1 APGAS
6 MDSMKSLRLVSLA
19 RKAGLRVSI
28 ADVFVH
34 QTVRALAATLTEQLS
49 PAEEVLCGIVAEVL
63 GVASF
68 GVEENFFEAPG
79 ASMDSM
85 KSLRLVSLARKA
97 GLRVSIADVFV
108 HQTVRALAATLG
120 TEPAEPAEPA
130 PRPAAPQ
137 GPAPRHSTRVMAEA
151 IDETDRLGHAD
162 PFAHLLSIRPTGTR
176 LPVFCLHSG
185 VGFALS
191 YLPLARHLGDAYPL
205 YGIQAPCVVGDAPLP
220 GSVEE
225 IAADYI
231 RTIKQV
237 RPEGPYH
244 LLGWSLGGL
253 LAYEIA
259 VQLRLAGDEVGL
271 VANLDSYPRTGV
283 QDERDEQ
290 SLLAWLLEGVGHHR
304 SEFGDRDLVPGD
316 VLDAL
321 RRDNSPM
328 ARMGEQRM
336 TRMVDLMI
344 HHQALNTRYAP
355 RDLDATMHLFLAE
368 RSAWGEEGA
377 GQVEKGPDKDRLW
390 KPWFTGDLRVH
401 RLPCTHDDIL
411 APEPLA
417 ALGPV
422 VAAELDRLHQQ
433 RDGRER
439 S

>member
-1 APGAS
+1 S

-19 RKAGLRVSI
+19 RKAGLEVSI

-34 QTVRALAATLTEQLS
+34 QTVRALAATLTAK
-49 PAEEVLCGIVAEVL
+49 P
-63 GVASF
+63 
-68 GVEENFFEAPG
+68 
-79 ASMDSM
+79 
-85 KSLRLVSLARKA
+85 
-97 GLRVSIADVFV
+97 
-108 HQTVRALAATLG
+108 
-120 TEPAEPAEPA
+120 PA
-130 PRPAAPQ
+130 PAPD
-137 GPAPRHSTRVMAEA
+137 PAPAPTPRQSTRIMADA
-151 IDETDRLGHAD
+151 IDATDRLEHAD
-162 PFAHLLSIRPTGTR
+162 PFAPVLCIRPTGSR
-176 LPVFCLHSG
+176 PPVFCLHSG

-191 YLPLARHLGDAYPL
+191 YLPLTRHLGEEYPL
-205 YGIQAPCVVGDAPLP
+205 YGLQAPCVVAGAPLP
-220 GSVEE
+220 GSIEE

-231 RTIKQV
+231 RTIKEV

-283 QDERDEQ
+283 SDERDEQ
-290 SLLAWLLEGVGHHR
+290 SLLAWLLEGIGHHR
-304 SEFGDRDLVPGD
+304 SEFGERDLVPGD

-321 RRDNSPM
+321 RRDDSPM

-344 HHQALNTRYAP
+344 HHQSLNTRYRP
-355 RDLDATMHLFLAE
+355 RDFDGTMQLFLAE
-368 RSAWGEEGA
+368 RSEWGEAGT

-390 KPWFTGDLRVH
+390 KPYFTGDLRVH
-401 RLPCTHDDIL
+401 RLDCTHDDIL
-411 APEPLA
+411 NPGPLA
-417 ALGPV
+417 ELGPV
-422 VAAELDRLHQQ
+422 VAAELDRFHQQ